1 MLQKIFKELK
11 IFSAVLLTF
20 PLFVQADIESVV
32 LHPVFN
38 QYYVCAE
45 HWDGQFKEM
54 GDSLGTDCFIQK
66 FVEVKGRS
74 WLRAYKNEGHKNEDW
89 FGWHQEVLAP
99 IDGKVFKINE
109 NKTVN
114 KPGIMGKGMST
125 WLVIKREDG
134 LMVILAHLDKI
145 KVKVDDVVKA
155 GQVIALVGNNGQS
168 RHPHIHI
175 GAWKEKTAYQIRF
188 DQTKIK
194 GL

>member
-1 MLQKIFKELK
+1 MSKINYKFLFTVFL
-11 IFSAVLLTF
+11 IV
-20 PLFVQADIESVV
+20 PLFAQAEIESVL

-38 QYYVCAE
+38 QYYSCAE

-74 WLRAYKNEGHKNEDW
+74 WLRSYKNEGHKNEDW
-89 FGWHQEVLAP
+89 FGWHQDVLAP

-109 NKTVN
+109 NNVIN
-114 KPGIMGKGMST
+114 KPGIMGKGMAT
-125 WLVIKREDG
+125 WIAIKRDDG
-134 LMVILAHLDKI
+134 LMVILAHVDNI
-145 KVKVDDVVKA
+145 KVKVNDEVKT

-175 GAWKEKTAYQIRF
+175 GAWKEKIAFQIRF
-188 DQTKIK
+188 HQSKIK